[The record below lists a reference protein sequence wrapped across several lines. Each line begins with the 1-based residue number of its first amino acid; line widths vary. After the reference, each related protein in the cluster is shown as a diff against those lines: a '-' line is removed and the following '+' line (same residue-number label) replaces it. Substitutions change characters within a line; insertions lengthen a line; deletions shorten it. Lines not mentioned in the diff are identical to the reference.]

1 MINIDRVYQK
11 VLALANKE
19 QRGYITPQ
27 EFNLIASEAQND
39 IFESYFDGDKRG
51 LYDEQLPIGGE
62 LDMFKEKL
70 NHFYVDS
77 DAVTVAANV
86 NTVTVPT
93 AVYKIDTIHRD
104 EGEVT
109 LLSKKE
115 ILYTENNPLTKAT
128 TTRSTYTQDDS
139 GIIRIY
145 PTPSAQI
152 TLYFNYWQR
161 PITTPNWNFVVVGEK
176 ALYNASTS
184 TNFELH
190 SSEQGMLVT
199 KILEYAGIVTQK
211 PDLQE
216 TGLMKS
222 QLTKSEQNKQ

>member
-1 MINIDRVYQK
+1 MISVDKVYQK
-11 VLALANKE
+11 VLTLANKE

-39 IFESYFDGDKRG
+39 IFESYFNGDKRG

-62 LDMFKEKL
+62 LDMFKEKI
-70 NHFYVDS
+70 NQFYVDGDTATLAS
-77 DAVTVAANV
+77 GINTVAI
-86 NTVTVPT
+86 PT
-93 AVYKIDTIHRD
+93 SAYKIDTIYRD

-128 TTRSTYTQDDS
+128 VNRSTYVQDDA
-139 GIIRIY
+139 GIIRLY
-145 PTPSAQI
+145 PTPTSQI

-161 PITTPNWNFVVVGEK
+161 PITTPHWNFVVVGEK
-176 ALYNASTS
+176 ALYNATNSTD
-184 TNFELH
+184 FELH
-190 SSEQGMLVT
+190 SSEQGELIY
-199 KILEYAGIVTQK
+199 KILEYAGIITQK

-222 QLTKSEQNKQ
+222 QLVKSEQNKQ